1 MTVLLNPILRR
12 FAEQFPIPTMARA
25 VLERCL
31 NPQQLDAWFE
41 TLAGG
46 QYPRPLLFSTL
57 VEFMRQVV
65 SRQPP
70 SIPAA

>member
-12 FAEQFPIPTMARA
+12 FAEHFPIPTMARA

-31 NPQQLDAWFE
+31 NPQQLDAWFD

-46 QYPRPLLFSTL
+46 Q
-57 VEFMRQVV
+57 
-65 SRQPP
+65 
-70 SIPAA
+70 

>member
-1 MTVLLNPILRR
+1 MTSLLNPILQR

-41 TLAGG
+41 TVAGG
-46 QYPRPLLFSTL
+46 QYTRTLLFSTL
-57 VEFMRQVV
+57 F
-65 SRQPP
+65 S
-70 SIPAA
+70 